1 MKRKDL
7 DDLDWGRHFSELRH
21 QVLPIFLAALA
32 VVVLVLVLVAPVDEP
47 GKKQEVDVVG
57 RRVSLLSAN
66 PEVQFDPAFALV
78 RPVELARA
86 PSASRVD
93 WPMGGES
100 GAFSYN
106 AQPFLTD
113 RHLGDDLN
121 GIGGWDSDL
130 GDAVYAV
137 ADGEVTFAGW
147 PSDGWGRVVMVAHQ
161 APDGRLL
168 QSFYG
173 HLARIDL
180 PVGARVRRGEKIG
193 TVGKGD
199 GQYLAHLHFEV
210 RKGPVIAAGPGYGD
224 HEHGRLSGAKWIEA
238 SRGAPADRLN
248 AAVFGSVPDEAGVSI
263 GVTPEAVLPPEGV
276 EGNEE

>member
-1 MKRKDL
+1 M
-7 DDLDWGRHFSELRH
+7 DLDWQRHFTELRH

-32 VVVLVLVLVAPVDEP
+32 VVALVFFLLVPMGEDGAKGGGDSME
-47 GKKQEVDVVG
+47 
-57 RRVSLLSAN
+57 RRVSLLSAD
-66 PEVQFDPAFALV
+66 PERPFDPAFALA
-78 RPVELARA
+78 RPVELARV
-86 PSASRVD
+86 PRVDRVD
-93 WPMGGES
+93 WPMGSES
-100 GAFSYN
+100 GAFAYN

-137 ADGEVTFAGW
+137 ADGEVTYAGW
-147 PSDGWGRVVMVAHQ
+147 PADGWGRVVMVAHRTP
-161 APDGRLL
+161 AGDLL

-180 PVGARVRRGEKIG
+180 PVGAWVRRGEKVG

-199 GQYLAHLHFEV
+199 GQYLAHLHFEL
-210 RKGPVIAAGPGYGD
+210 RKGPAIAAGAGYGD
-224 HEHGRLSGAKWIEA
+224 YEQGRLPGVEWIQA

-248 AAVFGSVPDEAGVSI
+248 PAPAGSLPDGASVSIDLVPDAEAPS
-263 GVTPEAVLPPEGV
+263 EEG
-276 EGNEE
+276 G